1 MVINVSGR
9 TDIVAFYMDWFL
21 KRIEEGYFM
30 VRNPFYPK
38 LVHRID
44 YEDVDLI
51 VFCTKNPK
59 NLLLNIDKITKPFI
73 VHVTLTP
80 YEQDIEPSVPPVEDV
95 IETIKKLSKKIG
107 KDKIF
112 VRYDPVFLNDKYTI
126 DYHIKAF
133 EKITKDLDGYT
144 KTIIISFI
152 DYYKNVEANMDILK
166 IKPFGEE
173 DYERIGENFSY
184 IASKHGMSV
193 QTCAEKQ
200 TLFEYGFIQNDCVT
214 EDLVEHFTGKTIK
227 EKWTARR
234 DKNCNCIHMYD
245 IGEYNT
251 CKHYCKY
258 CYANYSEKDI
268 ERRVKLHNPNSSVL
282 IGTIAQDDIIRGI
295 NEKGRLKKTTK

>member
-21 KRIEEGYFM
+21 RRIEEGYFM

-38 LVHRID
+38 LVHKIN

-80 YEQDIEPSVPPVEDV
+80 YERDIEPNVPPVRDV
-95 IETIKKLSKKIG
+95 VETIKELSKRIG
-107 KDKIF
+107 KDRVFI
-112 VRYDPVFLNDKYTI
+112 RYDPVFLNDKYTM

-133 EKITKDLDGYT
+133 EKITNALDGCT

-152 DYYKNVEANMDILK
+152 DYYKNVDANMDTLK
-166 IKPFGEE
+166 VKPFSEE
-173 DYERIGENFSY
+173 DYEAIGKNFSFF
-184 IASKHGMSV
+184 ASKHGMSV
-193 QTCAEKQ
+193 QTCAEER

-214 EDLVEHFTGKTIK
+214 EELVEHFTGKTIK

-245 IGEYNT
+245 VGEYNT

-258 CYANYSEKDI
+258 CYANFSEKDI
-268 ERRVKLHNPNSSVL
+268 ERRVKLHGSGSPIL
-282 IGTIAQDDIIRGI
+282 IGRVNSDDIVREVKK
-295 NEKGRLKKTTK
+295 EKTVKEG